1 MARISH
7 VTTIRRVAEMLG
19 EDEEFLHDV
28 TLGSMDDAHGLLG
41 LHGVEGEST
50 IAFTDDG
57 IEILKEMLKDDW
69 VEEYRNPETN
79 PWRKLKS

>member
-1 MARISH
+1 MARISC

-28 TLGSMDDAHGLLG
+28 TLGNMDDAHGLLR
-41 LHGVEGEST
+41 LYGVDGEST

-57 IEILKEMLKDDW
+57 IDNLKEMLEDDW

-79 PWRKLKS
+79 PYRKLKS